1 MSNQTPSSDHNY
13 STGDVESHAV
23 NVTPIPVAHQQQ
35 QQQDNDLDVI
45 MLDIIPGVYQV
56 QSAFHNDDV
65 NVYSRKVIRFA
76 LALCIFNILIAI
88 LTTAGGSTDALIDA
102 LVFITMNAII
112 FYVAVR
118 SVRSQQVACCCG
130 LSALSFYRYFLMV
143 NIFFVSI
150 YLIIYIA
157 VVASGH
163 LWAIPL
169 VVYYLVHLILYCN
182 QLRYVNKIVKA
193 VSSNVHPGNSTSGV
207 RSSPVRQL
215 SVQPAVANA
224 VPTTAVV
231 QSSPSIARVEIDS
244 SQGGQTRDPYGYG
257 G

>member
-1 MSNQTPSSDHNY
+1 MNNQSYDQNY
-13 STGDVESHAV
+13 SAGDVESHAV
-23 NVTPIPVAHQQQ
+23 NVTPIPVAQQQ
-35 QQQDNDLDVI
+35 QPREQNGDLEAI

-76 LALCIFNILIAI
+76 LALCIFNILVAI
-88 LTTAGGSTDALIDA
+88 LTTAGGSTAALIDA

-130 LSALSFYRYFLMV
+130 LSALSFYRYFLFV
-143 NIFFVSI
+143 NIFLVSI
-150 YLIIYIA
+150 NLLIYIA
-157 VVASGH
+157 AASTGL
-163 LWAIPL
+163 LWAIGF
-169 VVYYLVHLILYCN
+169 VVYYSVHLILYCY

-193 VSSNVHPGNSTSGV
+193 VNTTIHPGNSTSGV
-207 RSSPVRQL
+207 RSSPARQL
-215 SVQPAVANA
+215 SVQPALARA

-231 QSSPSIARVEIDS
+231 QTSPSIARVEFDS
-244 SQGGQTRDPYGYG
+244 SHGGQTRDPNGYG